1 MSDALFALPGDVES
15 LRELV
20 LAQRLRLDEQ
30 DKLLDE
36 REKIISSIQNELIWE
51 REKYLALSARYF
63 GSSSEKNIAVPG
75 QGILEFNEAETY
87 AASETPPVTV
97 IAIAAHERKKRGRKQ
112 RSAEIETV
120 EIVHDLSEAEKQ
132 CPCCGAQR
140 PAMGEER
147 SVEYDLIP
155 AHVVRKVHLRKKYG
169 SCRCDAFLE
178 SKSSAVLIAPAVAKI
193 VPKSEFTN
201 RTIAFFLV
209 GKYED
214 AIPFYRMV
222 KVLARSGLDVS
233 RATLCNLAIGV
244 GRAIGDLID
253 AMWQDVRGSPVI
265 LMDETTVQVLHEP
278 GRSAESQSYMW
289 LTVGYRDKRPIILFH
304 YHPTRKKLVPE
315 TSLAGFSGYL
325 QTDGYEGYASTGS
338 RAGIVHVG
346 CFAHIRRAFHD
357 AQKVAGPGGLADEMI
372 GIIAKVYTVERRLR
386 DRYDRGDLDTAAFL
400 RKRETDLE
408 LVFTEMRLWLGRNAL
423 SVAPSTKLGEAI
435 SYMQGQ
441 LEKAVMFVKHE
452 LLTPDTNR
460 AENAIRPFVVGRKN
474 WMFSNTPRGAHA
486 SAGLYS
492 LIETAKANGH
502 DAFKYLSYIFDTL
515 PLAATTEERI
525 KLLPYHLDPKSY

>member
-1 MSDALFALPGDVES
+1 MSEALSALPRDIES

-20 LAQRLRLDEQ
+20 LAQRIRLDEK

-36 REKIISSIQNELIWE
+36 SKNIISSMHNELIWE
-51 REKYLALSARYF
+51 REKYLALRARYF
-63 GSSSEKNIAVPG
+63 GSSSEKSIVVPG
-75 QGILEFNEAETY
+75 QGILEFNEAE
-87 AASETPPVTV
+87 ACAVSEPMPVTV
-97 IAIAAHERKKRGRKQ
+97 IEIAAHERKKRGRKQ
-112 RSAEIETV
+112 RSAEIETI
-120 EIVHDLSEAEKQ
+120 EIVHDLPQAEKQ
-132 CPCCGAQR
+132 CPCCGAER

-169 SCRCDAFLE
+169 SCRCEAFIE
-178 SKSSAVLIAPAVAKI
+178 STASAVVIAPAVAKI

-222 KVLARSGLDVS
+222 KVLARSGLEVS

-244 GRAIGDLID
+244 GKAIGDLIE

-278 GRSAESQSYMW
+278 GRSPEAQSYMW

-304 YHPTRKKLVPE
+304 YHPTRRKVVPE
-315 TSLAGFSGYL
+315 TTLAGFSGYL
-325 QTDGYEGYASTGS
+325 QTDGYDGYASTAS
-338 RAGIVHVG
+338 RTGIVHVG

-357 AQKVAGPGGLADEMI
+357 AQKVSGPGGLADEMLAL
-372 GIIAKVYTVERRLR
+372 IAKVYSVERRLR
-386 DRYDRGDLDTAAFL
+386 ERYDKGEFDTDTFL

-408 LVFTEMRLWLGRNAL
+408 LVFTDIRLWLGRNSL

-435 SYMQGQ
+435 SYAQGQ
-441 LEKAVMFVKHE
+441 IEKSVKFVKHE

-474 WMFSNTPRGAHA
+474 WMFNNTPRGAHA

-492 LIETAKANGH
+492 LIETAKATGH
-502 DAFKYLSYIFDTL
+502 DPFKYLSYLFDTL
-515 PLAATTEERI
+515 PRARTTEERI
-525 KLLPYHLDPKSY
+525 MLLPYHLDPKSY

>member
-1 MSDALFALPGDVES
+1 MSDALSALPGDVES

-20 LAQRLRLDEQ
+20 LAQRIRLDEQ

-36 REKIISSIQNELIWE
+36 RKKIISSIQNELIWE

-63 GSSSEKNIAVPG
+63 GSSSEKNIAIPG
-75 QGILEFNEAETY
+75 QGILEFNEAE
-87 AASETPPVTV
+87 ACAVSEPVPVTV
-97 IAIAAHERKKRGRKQ
+97 IEIAAHERKKRGRKQ
-112 RSAEIETV
+112 RSAEIETI

-178 SKSSAVLIAPAVAKI
+178 SNAPAVVIAPAVAKI

-233 RATLCNLAIGV
+233 RATLCNLAIGA
-244 GRAIGDLID
+244 GKAIGDLIE

-278 GRSAESQSYMW
+278 GRRSESPSYI
-289 LTVGYRDKRPIILFH
+289 Y
-304 YHPTRKKLVPE
+304 
-315 TSLAGFSGYL
+315 
-325 QTDGYEGYASTGS
+325 
-338 RAGIVHVG
+338 
-346 CFAHIRRAFHD
+346 
-357 AQKVAGPGGLADEMI
+357 DECQ
-372 GIIAKVYTVERRLR
+372 
-386 DRYDRGDLDTAAFL
+386 AFL
-400 RKRETDLE
+400 KQPPPVSTSIA
-408 LVFTEMRLWLGRNAL
+408 LG
-423 SVAPSTKLGEAI
+423 
-435 SYMQGQ
+435 
-441 LEKAVMFVKHE
+441 
-452 LLTPDTNR
+452 
-460 AENAIRPFVVGRKN
+460 
-474 WMFSNTPRGAHA
+474 
-486 SAGLYS
+486 SA
-492 LIETAKANGH
+492 A
-502 DAFKYLSYIFDTL
+502 
-515 PLAATTEERI
+515 
-525 KLLPYHLDPKSY
+525 